1 MTDAAKHLMDITYK
15 GAVRSSYGDEVVIA
29 FETEDDIIEH
39 TYVRSQFIDKKL
51 PEVETRVVIHL
62 SLVEDKE
69 EPIEELGEDDLID
82 LRVHRKNLTE
92 GDDTF

>member
-1 MTDAAKHLMDITYK
+1 MTDAAKHLMHITYK
-15 GAVRSSYGDEVVIA
+15 GAVVALFGDDVVIA

-51 PEVETRVVIHL
+51 PEVETRVVMQL
-62 SLVEDKE
+62 SLVEDRE
-69 EPIEELGEDDLID
+69 EPIEELGEDDL
-82 LRVHRKNLTE
+82 RVHRENLIE